1 MNIRIESNF
10 NFSVSSI
17 QYAPNGEL
25 QITLASGE
33 CQTDSRYQYTA
44 SLGSGQAEEKPS
56 VSLLQYCRECLNL
69 KKVDTF
75 GSNTKSKNETKDT
88 DASGVQ

>member
-25 QITLASGE
+25 QITLASDE
-33 CQTDSRYQYTA
+33 CQTGNRYQYTA

-56 VSLLQYCRECLNL
+56 LSLLQYCREFVAAANV
-69 KKVDTF
+69 KPQ
-75 GSNTKSKNETKDT
+75 TKS
-88 DASGVQ
+88 SGPKR

>member
-25 QITLASGE
+25 QITLASSE
-33 CQTDSRYQYTA
+33 KQIDNRY
-44 SLGSGQAEEKPS
+44 LMEKDKA
-56 VSLLQYCRECLNL
+56 L
-69 KKVDTF
+69 KNMSIMVY
-75 GSNTKSKNETKDT
+75 
-88 DASGVQ
+88 